1 MNKPINKD
9 KAHQD
14 IGKQKFRVRN
24 HYTCWVEYDVVAN
37 SKEEAEDAVRDH
49 GGLERIEWEE
59 GYYKDDPVEVYCS
72 DWNHDSQ
79 GDSDYEKYG
88 LHEADSIFLAFAKLT
103 KSTLVTCDKELLRCC
118 SLAQCE
124 FIEFQ
129 GFLEKVCQPSP
140 ITKMLRDRRNYRRNQ
155 YKKLRKYQHHDRW
168 GIRN

>member
-1 MNKPINKD
+1 MNKPINQD

-88 LHEADSIFLAFAKLT
+88 REPRVQKIEECVPYEEWDSDTDTDYLNYEDPEWT
-103 KSTLVTCDKELLRCC
+103 KDSFRWTKEEVET
-118 SLAQCE
+118 SD
-124 FIEFQ
+124 
-129 GFLEKVCQPSP
+129 EKVQ
-140 ITKMLRDRRNYRRNQ
+140 TKDE
-155 YKKLRKYQHHDRW
+155 
-168 GIRN
+168 GIPF